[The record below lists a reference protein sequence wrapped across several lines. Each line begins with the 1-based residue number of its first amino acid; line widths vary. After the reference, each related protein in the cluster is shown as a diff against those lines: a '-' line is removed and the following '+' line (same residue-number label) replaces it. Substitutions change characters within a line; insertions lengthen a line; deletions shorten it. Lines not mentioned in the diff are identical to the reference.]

1 MIRGLYTSASGM
13 LAESVRSD
21 VASNNLANVNTT
33 GYKKDTTIMASFPEM
48 LMLRVNDQKK
58 GEVQVPVVGAL
69 GTGALVDEVIT
80 SHTQGQLKESSS
92 AFDLAI
98 AGDGYFTVEKAPGQ
112 QMYTRN
118 GSFTIDGEGYL
129 VTNQGYYVLGQAG
142 RINIK
147 GAGSAGDFAVD
158 GYGNVTVNGERVDTL
173 QLVSFGD
180 PNQPAVRPQLT
191 KVGESLF
198 TATGQGVP
206 AGGRVMQKYL
216 ETSNVNAITEMV
228 DLITIMRSYE
238 ANQKAVQAHDKTLEQ
253 VINDVGRVK

>member
-13 LAESVRSD
+13 LAESIRSD

-48 LMLRVNDQKK
+48 LMMRVNDQRK
-58 GEVQVPVVGAL
+58 GEVQAPIIGTL

-92 AFDLAI
+92 PFDLAI
-98 AGDGYFTVEKAPGQ
+98 AGEGYFAVEKSPGEEL
-112 QMYTRN
+112 YTRN

-142 RINIK
+142 RIMIE
-147 GAGSAGDFAVD
+147 GADSAGDFTVDSNGNIAVK
-158 GYGNVTVNGERVDTL
+158 GETVDTL

-180 PNQPAVRPQLT
+180 PAQPAVRPQLT

-198 TATGQGVP
+198 TAAGQGTP
-206 AGGRVMQKYL
+206 AEGKVMQKYL